1 MIYSATFT
9 GIAVTAAQDFFE
21 ILVPSDA
28 VARILELNLTQSTD
42 AADAQSEQLSVSVM
56 RYTGAPTSGSGGSTI
71 TPVARESGQPA
82 SGATVERNNT
92 TTMTGGTAATLHSES
107 FNVMAGLSKTWTPE
121 TAPCVSPGNYLVV
134 RLNGAP
140 ADSVTFDGTIY
151 WDEIGG

>member
-21 ILVPSDA
+21 LLVPSDA
-28 VARILELNLTQSTD
+28 VARILEVTLSQSTD
-42 AADAQSEQLSVSVM
+42 AGDAQSEQLSVSVM
-56 RYTGAPTSGSGGSTI
+56 RYTGSPTSGSGGSTI

-92 TTMTGGTAATLHSES
+92 TIMSGGTAATLHSES
-107 FNVMAGLSKTWTPE
+107 FNVMAGLCKTWTPE

-140 ADSVTFDGTIY
+140 ADSVTFDGTLY
-151 WDEIGG
+151 WDEMGG

>member
-1 MIYSATFT
+1 MIYSAPFT

-21 ILVPSDA
+21 LLVPSDA
-28 VARILELNLTQSTD
+28 VARLLEVTLTQSTD
-42 AADAQSEQLSVSVM
+42 AGDAQSEQLSVSIL
-56 RYTGAPTSGSGGSTI
+56 RYTGSPTSGSGGGSI
-71 TPVARESGQPA
+71 TPVSREGGQAA

-92 TTMTGGTAATLHSES
+92 TGMSGGTSAVLHSES
-107 FNVMAGLSKTWTPE
+107 FNVMAGLCKTWTPE
-121 TAPCVSPGNYLVV
+121 TAPVFSPGTYCVV